1 MSDEKAGAGEDGLGE
16 MEKKE
21 GIVDNPSIGNT
32 PSKKKKKNLIL
43 ETPKTIE
50 KNRAANYENATHEPY
65 GGTPGSHRPLAL
77 P

>member
-1 MSDEKAGAGEDGLGE
+1 

-32 PSKKKKKNLIL
+32 PKKKKKKKKKKLIL

-50 KNRAANYENATHEPY
+50 KKRAANYGECNT
-65 GGTPGSHRPLAL
+65 
-77 P
+77 